1 MWDEINVGI
10 NKAVLRHV
18 LQKRPG
24 QWAPDYKNTEGDS
37 QSWVHNGKIS
47 GAFSLGVSSM
57 QEDGYT
63 FCSVDNM
70 ILVRFR
76 FLSPKACES

>member
-37 QSWVHNGKIS
+37 QSWVHNSKIS
-47 GAFSLGVSSM
+47 GAFS
-57 QEDGYT
+57 
-63 FCSVDNM
+63 
-70 ILVRFR
+70 
-76 FLSPKACES
+76 